1 MLQLYSN
8 NCPLIS
14 SYPDKSDDKK
24 SDDKSE
30 DNGKDSSSS
39 ENNSRDKDKSDSKS
53 KDDDDDNNHPDVFVA
68 ESGLLDFFD
77 NFDDPVCLHFLSLFA
92 QHKNKTKLEECFA
105 DLQNYTTHQI
115 YSCMKENDVEIVDF
129 SPTNGELTVNK
140 S

>member
-53 KDDDDDNNHPDVFVA
+53 KDDDDNNHPDVFVA